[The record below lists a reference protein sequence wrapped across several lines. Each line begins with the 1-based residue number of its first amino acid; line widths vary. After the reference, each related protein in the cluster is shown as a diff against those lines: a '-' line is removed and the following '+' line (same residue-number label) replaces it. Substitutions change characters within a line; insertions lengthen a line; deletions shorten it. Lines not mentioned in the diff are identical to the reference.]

1 MNHENTILGL
11 AVGLLGS
18 VVMTTLF
25 AFAYANAPIK
35 GCDNLDELTPANVVT
50 FCESFT
56 TNK

>member
-18 VVMTTLF
+18 VAMGTMF
-25 AFAYANAPIK
+25 AIGYANAPVK

-56 TNK
+56 ANK

>member
-25 AFAYANAPIK
+25 AYANAPIK
-35 GCDNLDELTPANVVT
+35 GYDNLDELTPANVVT

-56 TNK
+56 ANK